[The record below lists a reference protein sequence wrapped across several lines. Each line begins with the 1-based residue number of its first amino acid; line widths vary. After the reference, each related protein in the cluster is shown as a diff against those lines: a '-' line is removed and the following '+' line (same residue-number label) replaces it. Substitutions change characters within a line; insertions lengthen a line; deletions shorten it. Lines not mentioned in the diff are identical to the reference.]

1 MVYPILISFQFMK
14 YFEATKWTLVSFVT
28 FEPKHIG
35 FIPDIKPQIWDGIH
49 WTQFQEL
56 CCKYF
61 NHVHPFATFQTI
73 GYLSSLELKSE
84 NQIILHP
91 LKWRKE
97 KLSFVLTEY
106 RTETYTCQTEFDSV
120 KVYQSLNENKN
131 GMSKFQLNIFFVR

>member
-35 FIPDIKPQIWDGIH
+35 FTPDIKPQIWDGIH

-73 GYLSSLELKSE
+73 GYLSSLKLKSE
-84 NQIILHP
+84 NQIIVLP

-97 KLSFVLTEY
+97 KLSLMLTKLKHTHAKPNLTRLRFIKVWMKTKME
-106 RTETYTCQTEFDSV
+106 CQNFC
-120 KVYQSLNENKN
+120 
-131 GMSKFQLNIFFVR
+131 